1 MKDINFKQKDGLY
14 IADFVS
20 EGACIIQV
28 DNKNVEPLKSIGI
41 CLIWNQVLMM

>member
-28 DNKNVEPLKSIGI
+28 DNKKCRAVKNLSVYA
-41 CLIWNQVLMM
+41 

>member
-28 DNKNVEPLKSIGI
+28 DNKNVEPLKIYRYMPDMEPK
-41 CLIWNQVLMM
+41 CL